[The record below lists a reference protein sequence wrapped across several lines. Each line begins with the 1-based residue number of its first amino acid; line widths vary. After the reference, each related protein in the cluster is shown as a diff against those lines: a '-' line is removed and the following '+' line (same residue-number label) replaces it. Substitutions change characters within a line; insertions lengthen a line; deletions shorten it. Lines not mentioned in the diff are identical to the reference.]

1 MFGLQEHR
9 EYWKARKPNL
19 VAEELNMSRAAI
31 GFIIWAIVGALII
44 CIGISA
50 FFNKKAV
57 GFWANIKPI
66 TVKDIKG
73 YNRATGKLFVAYGL
87 IFIILGLPLLTG
99 QNSALILLSALG
111 VMVETIV
118 IMAIYSICIEKKY
131 KEK

>member
-1 MFGLQEHR
+1 
-9 EYWKARKPNL
+9 
-19 VAEELNMSRAAI
+19 MSRAAI

-50 FFNKKAV
+50 F
-57 GFWANIKPI
+57 
-66 TVKDIKG
+66 
-73 YNRATGKLFVAYGL
+73 
-87 IFIILGLPLLTG
+87 IFIILGLPLLSG

-118 IMAIYSICIEKKY
+118 IMAIYGICIEKKY